1 MGAIERLDDV
11 LKEHLETLE
20 LDILLDSFVDVQEE
34 GSCRLADIFG
44 RIVDQVRELV
54 NPIELFD
61 EVSLQYFV
69 FENHF

>member
-20 LDILLDSFVDVQEE
+20 LDILLDSFVGVQEE
-34 GSCRLADIFG
+34 SSCRLADLFG